1 MESMAS
7 YFSTGVAGAITLSVI
22 AFSTVFLV
30 LTGLTFIILGV
41 RLLAAPFEG
50 RGKVPDKKKPGA
62 PPKAS
67 SKAPGPSSTVAA
79 VQPSAPPATV
89 SQAGDTGRIVA
100 AITAALVSYRQDQ
113 DFQISSIV
121 PEGQASGKA
130 GRPAS
135 LWKQTGMVENLA
147 SLDRQI
153 WRSS

>member
-7 YFSTGVAGAITLSVI
+7 YFSTGITGAITLSTI
-22 AFSTVFLV
+22 AFCTVFLV

-50 RGKVPDKKKPGA
+50 RGKGSDKKPGPPPRSA
-62 PPKAS
+62 PKAQ
-67 SKAPGPSSTVAA
+67 GPASTGAA
-79 VQPSAPPATV
+79 VQPSAPPAAV
-89 SQAGDTGRIVA
+89 RPESGDTGRIVA

-121 PEGQASGKA
+121 PEGRGTGIS

-147 SLDRQI
+147 PLDRQI
-153 WRSS
+153 WRRR